1 MKINVLPSEIY
12 NKISAG
18 EVVERPA
25 NVVKELV
32 ENSIDGGA
40 TKINIEIFGGGIK
53 KIIVSDNGCGISS
66 DDIEKAFLPHSTSK
80 ITKEEDLYSISSL
93 GFRGE
98 ALASI
103 SAVSKIEIYSKVED
117 EPTGT
122 LLKINGGKIEEKREI
137 GFETGTRLVVNDL
150 FYNTPVR
157 LKFLKK
163 PKSEELEIT
172 NLMAKIIMA
181 NPQIS
186 FKYYVDEKVIYTTFG
201 NGLAEAMYIIYGK
214 ETYNNLLEVNY
225 EQDNINVFGYIAKPT
240 FSKPNRS
247 YQTLFV
253 NGRVVTNYMVSA
265 AVQDALEGYIM
276 KGKFPLYAL
285 NITLPFNTVDVNV
298 HPTKQEVKFEYPNKI
313 YSIINNAI
321 FKTVSKAN
329 YIQNTEINQQEK
341 SLKNEIEINEKNKYL
356 NLIKNIKNTDNN
368 IELKSNEN
376 FLSKII
382 SEKYINSLEINNTKN
397 NEKEEKHEENNKNK
411 FDNFIFKEIEI
422 NSEIISEKKQENIQ
436 NNYKISQE
444 NFNIF
449 KNYKIIGILF
459 KTYILIENENCLFI
473 IDQHAAHERQLY
485 DKYMAEMENNKIPN
499 QQLLTPFVFT
509 TNFKET
515 LFLNENLKLLQN
527 FGIEISEFGENSF
540 KVSSVPMVLANINL
554 SDFFSNILND
564 ISSYLKK
571 PISFLKDIIARAAC
585 RAAVKAG
592 DNLTDVEIEK
602 LLSKFNDEDNVL
614 LCPHGRPII
623 IKFNKTEI
631 EKWFKRIV

>member
-103 SAVSKIEIYSKVED
+103 SAVSKVEIYSKVED

-214 ETYNNLLEVNY
+214 EIYNNLLEVNY

-240 FSKPNRS
+240 FS
-247 YQTLFV
+247 
-253 NGRVVTNYMVSA
+253 
-265 AVQDALEGYIM
+265 
-276 KGKFPLYAL
+276 
-285 NITLPFNTVDVNV
+285 NT
-298 HPTKQEVKFEYPNKI
+298 Y
-313 YSIINNAI
+313 
-321 FKTVSKAN
+321 
-329 YIQNTEINQQEK
+329 
-341 SLKNEIEINEKNKYL
+341 
-356 NLIKNIKNTDNN
+356 
-368 IELKSNEN
+368 
-376 FLSKII
+376 
-382 SEKYINSLEINNTKN
+382 
-397 NEKEEKHEENNKNK
+397 
-411 FDNFIFKEIEI
+411 
-422 NSEIISEKKQENIQ
+422 
-436 NNYKISQE
+436 
-444 NFNIF
+444 
-449 KNYKIIGILF
+449 
-459 KTYILIENENCLFI
+459 
-473 IDQHAAHERQLY
+473 
-485 DKYMAEMENNKIPN
+485 
-499 QQLLTPFVFT
+499 
-509 TNFKET
+509 
-515 LFLNENLKLLQN
+515 
-527 FGIEISEFGENSF
+527 
-540 KVSSVPMVLANINL
+540 
-554 SDFFSNILND
+554 
-564 ISSYLKK
+564 
-571 PISFLKDIIARAAC
+571 
-585 RAAVKAG
+585 
-592 DNLTDVEIEK
+592 
-602 LLSKFNDEDNVL
+602 
-614 LCPHGRPII
+614 
-623 IKFNKTEI
+623 
-631 EKWFKRIV
+631 